1 MNDPFARL
9 DTALESATRS
19 VDRVSALTDKLVR
32 EEEQRFW
39 DDFGWAQIK
48 NDADR
53 NMDQVPPFFGI
64 DFGCPECG
72 TAWGE
77 LRALGFTA
85 PRIRT
90 GVAYFMD
97 ERPCIL
103 LDTDDDIHTARI
115 RAVRIVCLNDH
126 VIDVDGVTRRS
137 RIVEAPMP
145 GLALAMASAAVMMFG
160 YLAARKL

>member
-9 DTALESATRS
+9 DAALESATRS
-19 VDRVSALTDKLVR
+19 VDRVIALTDKLIR

-48 NDADR
+48 DDADR

-64 DFGCPECG
+64 DFGCPKCG

-77 LRALGFTA
+77 LQALGFIA

-90 GVAYFMD
+90 GAAYFVD
-97 ERPCIL
+97 ERPRLL
-103 LDTDDDIHTARI
+103 LDTDAIHAARI
-115 RAVRIVCLNDH
+115 RAVRIACLNDH
-126 VIDVDGVTRRS
+126 VVDVDGVTRRS

-145 GLALAMASAAVMMFG
+145 ALMLAMQAAASVLFG
-160 YLAARKL
+160 SLAARMI